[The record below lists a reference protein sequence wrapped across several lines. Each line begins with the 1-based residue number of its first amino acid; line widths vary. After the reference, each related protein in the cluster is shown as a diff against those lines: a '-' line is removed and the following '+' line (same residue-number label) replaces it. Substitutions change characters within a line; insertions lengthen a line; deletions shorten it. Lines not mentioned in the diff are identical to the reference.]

1 MLGCFWANILAV
13 CESPHPFPLNTHLGA
28 LAGGL
33 GSFPL
38 DCPTC
43 LAQSDSRPASGRHSE
58 FDILWQAL
66 TPPRKFSALP
76 PPDHRR
82 GQPQSCFGENQLSPG
97 SIGISPLS
105 TPHPHPFQRMR
116 VRPSSAFYG
125 AFGLDMDRSPGFGSA
140 DADSPAPLRLGF
152 PAAARHAA
160 LNLAGT
166 RNSPDRSTESTRSRT
181 RGAPAACRHRVSGS
195 LSLPSRGSFHLSFTV
210 LFAIGHQEVFSLAGW
225 SPLLQPG
232 FLVSR
237 PTPDP
242 AARGAFSGTGL
253 SPPAA
258 GFSKTVPL
266 PRRASSAVRTPRC
279 VHRGLGSSGS
289 ARRYSRNR
297 CFFPFLRLLGCF
309 GSPGSLPRVMDWRAD
324 ARGFPARVSPFRNPR
339 IDGYVLLP
347 AAYRS
352 LSRLSSA
359 PGAKASALCPFLPDL
374 SPSRRGSVRR
384 GRVIAFFEICFRWFV
399 IRMS

>member
-105 TPHPHPFQRMR
+105 TPHPRPFQRTW

-125 AFGLDMDRSPGFGSA
+125 VFSLDMDRSPGFG
-140 DADSPAPLRLGF
+140 
-152 PAAARHAA
+152 PAAADFRPVQAWFPSGSARIA
-160 LNLAGT
+160 LNLAST
-166 RNSPDRSTESTRSRT
+166 RSSPDRSTKSTRLRQKRS
-181 RGAPAACRHRVSGS
+181 HS
-195 LSLPSRGSFHLSFTV
+195 L
-210 LFAIGHQEVFSLAGW
+210 
-225 SPLLQPG
+225 
-232 FLVSR
+232 
-237 PTPDP
+237 
-242 AARGAFSGTGL
+242 
-253 SPPAA
+253 
-258 GFSKTVPL
+258 
-266 PRRASSAVRTPRC
+266 
-279 VHRGLGSSGS
+279 
-289 ARRYSRNR
+289 
-297 CFFPFLRLLGCF
+297 
-309 GSPGSLPRVMDWRAD
+309 
-324 ARGFPARVSPFRNPR
+324 
-339 IDGYVLLP
+339 
-347 AAYRS
+347 
-352 LSRLSSA
+352 
-359 PGAKASALCPFLPDL
+359 
-374 SPSRRGSVRR
+374 
-384 GRVIAFFEICFRWFV
+384 
-399 IRMS
+399 